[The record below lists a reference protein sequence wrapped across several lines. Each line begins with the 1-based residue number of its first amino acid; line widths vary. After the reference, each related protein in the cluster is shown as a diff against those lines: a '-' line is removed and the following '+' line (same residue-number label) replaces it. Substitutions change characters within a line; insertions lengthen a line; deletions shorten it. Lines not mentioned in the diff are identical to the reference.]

1 MECAGF
7 GCHGDFQHSG
17 GADWRFVGD
26 VELCPEGRE
35 TLDLPVHGEFVIK
48 GPRSSD
54 PTSLPPSPMPRKLLA
69 HEKRD
74 CIAGESAGQTGH
86 SLGNWRGPRP
96 GRGEYP
102 LKTAVPGPAALSPP
116 SARSSPRR
124 PLPLRVL
131 FPVPE
136 PSSAHPHGHNT
147 QARYPATLSSWVQ
160 GFQISIP
167 LLLQSEAEARSK
179 RALTGTDPS
188 HL

>member
-54 PTSLPPSPMPRKLLA
+54 PTSLSPSPMPRKLLA

-86 SLGNWRGPRP
+86 SLGNWRDP
-96 GRGEYP
+96 GRARGEYP
-102 LKTAVPGPAALSPP
+102 LKTAAPGPAALSP
-116 SARSSPRR
+116 SFLMTRRPRR
-124 PLPLRVL
+124 FPLCV
-131 FPVPE
+131 
-136 PSSAHPHGHNT
+136 
-147 QARYPATLSSWVQ
+147 
-160 GFQISIP
+160 
-167 LLLQSEAEARSK
+167 
-179 RALTGTDPS
+179 
-188 HL
+188 